1 MGRGG
6 SEVLMEVYNM
16 GLRVIRARNRCDFCL
31 FMPLHHTGVWC
42 VPELGMRVSHLT
54 TRGRTRLKSQPTL
67 KPSNPSSLIT

>member
-1 MGRGG
+1 MGGGVGRGG

-42 VPELGMRVSHLT
+42 VQSWG
-54 TRGRTRLKSQPTL
+54 
-67 KPSNPSSLIT
+67 